1 MPEASTT
8 VRPGRARIAIAA
20 TAGALVALTLAAC
33 GDEDEP
39 GDGAPAADRQAT
51 ETVAQPPPET
61 APEGTS
67 ARASSSREERG
78 SDVVAEAETGPQS
91 CPDVVIAPDSGN
103 GLFEVVAEGI
113 TCEDASAAL
122 EAWGQS
128 GYPGEGPPGFACRPA
143 SDGDDTGRLRC
154 EQEASGAVVEF
165 ETGN

>member
-1 MPEASTT
+1 M
-8 VRPGRARIAIAA
+8 RHGRSHAA
-20 TAGALVALTLAAC
+20 NAAVAGALVALVLAAC
-33 GDEDEP
+33 GDEDESA
-39 GDGAPAADRQAT
+39 DGAPAADRQPT
-51 ETVAQPPPET
+51 ETAAQPPPET

-67 ARASSSREERG
+67 ARASSSRDERG
-78 SDVVAEAETGPQS
+78 SNGVAEAETGPQS
-91 CPDVVIAPDSGN
+91 CPDVVITPDSGN

-143 SDGDDTGRLRC
+143 SDRDETARLRC

-165 ETGN
+165 ETGD